1 MYVVKMKAKELY
13 KNMES
18 ETKLYTLYTDLKSVY
33 FFKFENHK
41 SPTMHPKELLVL
53 DYSYGVV
60 V

>member
-1 MYVVKMKAKELY
+1 MKAQELY
-13 KNMES
+13 KNTES
-18 ETKLYTLYTDLKSVY
+18 ETKLYTIYTDLTSVN

-41 SPTMHPKELLVL
+41 SPTMHPKELLAL